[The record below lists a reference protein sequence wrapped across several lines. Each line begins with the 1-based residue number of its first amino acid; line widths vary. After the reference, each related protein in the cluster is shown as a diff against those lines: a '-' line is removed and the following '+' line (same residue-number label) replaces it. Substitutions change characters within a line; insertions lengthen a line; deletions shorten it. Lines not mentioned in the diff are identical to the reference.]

1 MMEFFFGYYL
11 VPSLFEFEGELMMEE
26 KRRKE
31 NEWWLNDSK
40 IPRNIEKGKRVVE
53 RASSFFLSYSTLGL

>member
-53 RASSFFLSYSTLGL
+53 RMTGYTTSLSSISP